1 VLPQAAYILK
11 FLNKKFNYRLYQPVR
26 LKVSIDIVVIRC
38 YITISGS
45 LAGKSKNVIIKENK
59 GEL

>member
-1 VLPQAAYILK
+1 MLPQAAYILE

-26 LKVSIDIVVIRC
+26 LTVSIEIVVIRC
-38 YITISGS
+38 HIAISGP